1 MNETQGDSGPEELNL
16 DEGFPDKKSVE
27 SFLENLGISSED
39 LEWRVEGFDKKGYLY
54 LTGDRY
60 IFGEYRFILSENR
73 NGEFV
78 FSNMGKDYV
87 KNLISSS
94 LRTRLSCVVEQNA
107 AAELIEV
114 DQENGEFRGRLMRD
128 GDGFLLN
135 IQPGDKDGE
144 LDKMSENGK
153 VIVDFKDGLP
163 LFESLEHFADQT
175 LYAEGEQVSDDPDTV
190 QVEALFTAEAW
201 QKRSFS

>member
-1 MNETQGDSGPEELNL
+1 
-16 DEGFPDKKSVE
+16 
-27 SFLENLGISSED
+27 
-39 LEWRVEGFDKKGYLY
+39 
-54 LTGDRY
+54 
-60 IFGEYRFILSENR
+60 
-73 NGEFV
+73 
-78 FSNMGKDYV
+78 
-87 KNLISSS
+87 
-94 LRTRLSCVVEQNA
+94 
-107 AAELIEV
+107 
-114 DQENGEFRGRLMRD
+114 MRD